1 MRVDIIVPNFDNS
14 SDEVTLSSWYKKVG
28 DKISKNEIIADA
40 ETPQVAC
47 GITSSYDCILAQI
60 CVKEGEEISQG
71 TKIAVIETDVNADIN
86 EIKKAEADET
96 AVEELQEI
104 ASEIDSD
111 VAEKHAKEKAEKI
124 SEAAARE
131 TSSNKNLSVEGP
143 KETVRKEE
151 SRAETVTSSEETSY
165 SRGYSLSVPESES
178 KYSLNAAEAER
189 VEEELESAAMFE
201 EEEIEDEIA
210 DDLYEKSE
218 KRVSDIMKE
227 AEEKAKE
234 EAKALRENILEEAKK
249 QAVAQAEEVKKRIL
263 TEYEMKKKPQKMQ
276 ARCIKKSFRAPLLK
290 LRIQRQN
297 L

>member
-1 MRVDIIVPNFDNS
+1 MYVLLVDEATKVIVMRVDIIVPKFDNS

-71 TKIAVIETDVNADIN
+71 TKIAVIETDVNADVSD
-86 EIKKAEADET
+86 IKQAEAAEI

-111 VAEKHAKEKAEKI
+111 VAEKRAKEEAEKI
-124 SEAAARE
+124 TEAAA
-131 TSSNKNLSVEGP
+131 
-143 KETVRKEE
+143 KETRNNNNLGVERPRREARREE
-151 SRAETVTSSEETSY
+151 PKTETTISSEGDSY
-165 SRGYSLSVPESES
+165 SQSGYSLSVPESEN

-189 VEEELESAAMFE
+189 VEEELENTAMFE
-201 EEEIEDEIA
+201 EEELEDEIA
-210 DDLYEKSE
+210 EDLYEKSE
-218 KRVSDIMKE
+218 KRVSSIMKE

-234 EAKALRENILEEAKK
+234 EAKALRESILEEAKK
-249 QAVAQAEEVKKRIL
+249 
-263 TEYEMKKKPQKMQ
+263 
-276 ARCIKKSFRAPLLK
+276 
-290 LRIQRQN
+290 
-297 L
+297 